1 MRKKRSSPIQKQYR
15 YEEESNAYLIEV
27 SLDDYDDVYDEWDPA
42 PFKKRFIEEGFDD
55 FIVSSSDDIPKN
67 YNLKIVLYIP
77 ETKKDLSKE
86 NAVESAYK
94 NYYGYMMEK
103 IRKSKIRLRKRTI
116 SYLLLATLFLTPGYF
131 FQIETSNVVYN
142 VLEEGILIGGWV
154 FLWEFFTNLFI
165 KSREINSMH
174 QIYERLYDSEIQ
186 FIYEDPK
193 FIV

>member
-55 FIVSSSDDIPKN
+55 FIVSSSDDIPKK

>member
-15 YEEESNAYLIEV
+15 YEEKSNAYLIEV
-27 SLDDYDDVYDEWDPA
+27 SLDDYDDV
-42 PFKKRFIEEGFDD
+42 
-55 FIVSSSDDIPKN
+55 
-67 YNLKIVLYIP
+67 
-77 ETKKDLSKE
+77 
-86 NAVESAYK
+86 YK

-165 KSREINSMH
+165 KSREINSMY

>member
-55 FIVSSSDDIPKN
+55 FIVSSSDDIPKK

-165 KSREINSMH
+165 KSREINSM
-174 QIYERLYDSEIQ
+174 LYDSEIQ